1 MNPAADTVA
10 STRKP
15 APVKTSS
22 VLAQVIAQLR
32 EVAGRRPRV
41 VVAFSGGVDSTLLA
55 YALGRQR
62 RQLAGLRLVHV
73 DHRLQAASAEWA
85 RHCARVA
92 RRLRLPLIVLRATIE
107 RQRGESPEAAA
118 RAARYA
124 LFAGAMKAGE
134 VLVTAQHRDDQ
145 VETLLLQLF
154 RGAGV
159 AGLAAMPRI
168 APFGPGRIAR
178 PLLELSRHEIESA
191 ARNAKLQWVEDP
203 SNHDVRFSRNFL
215 RHRLLPSIREHWP
228 GVDRALARTARNLAE
243 AQTLLE
249 ERGHQ
254 DVMFG
259 ADGAGLSVSALRAL
273 TPARRRNALRTFI
286 ARAGFELPDA
296 SRLREM
302 SGPLLDAREDA
313 QPEVR
318 WTNAR
323 IMRRAGRLEL
333 EESGKVQPEI
343 SAKSWNCHDDRRL
356 ILADGSALEIV
367 DDKTGAIDLDRL
379 PNKLEVRPRL
389 GGERLRPG
397 PRARMQ
403 ALKKLVQAAKMS
415 VETRARLP
423 LLFSGD
429 RLVAAGDRWID
440 ASIAANVKSRRRAR
454 LIWTRAR

>member
-1 MNPAADTVA
+1 M
-10 STRKP
+10 
-15 APVKTSS
+15 KTSS
-22 VLAQVIAQLR
+22 GLAQVVTQLC
-32 EVAGRRPRV
+32 EVAGPRPRV

-55 YALGRQR
+55 HVLARQR
-62 RQLAGLRLVHV
+62 RKFAGLRLLHV

-92 RRLRLPLIVLRATIE
+92 RRLRLPLVVLRANIE
-107 RQRGESPEAAA
+107 RQRGDSPEAAA

-124 LFAGAMKAGE
+124 LLAGAMKAGE

-168 APFGPGRIAR
+168 APFGPGHIAR
-178 PLLELSRHEIESA
+178 PLLELSRHEIETA
-191 ARNAKLQWVEDP
+191 ARSAKLQWIEDP

-243 AQTLLE
+243 AQSLLE
-249 ERGHQ
+249 ERGDQ
-254 DVMFG
+254 DLAAS

-286 ARAGFELPDA
+286 AGAGLELPEA
-296 SRLREM
+296 SRMREM
-302 SGPLLDAREDA
+302 SGPLLDARADA

-318 WTNAR
+318 WANLR
-323 IMRRAGRLEL
+323 IMRRGGRLQL
-333 EESGKVQPEI
+333 ETTREGPPEN
-343 SAKSWNCHDDRRL
+343 SAKSWSCHEQRRL
-356 ILADGSALEIV
+356 ILEDGSALEIV
-367 DDKTGAIDLDRL
+367 DDGAGAIDLDRL
-379 PNKLEVRPRL
+379 PLTLEVRPRS

-397 PRARMQ
+397 PRARTQ
-403 ALKKLVQAAKMS
+403 TLKKLLQAAKLS

-429 RLVAAGDRWID
+429 RLIAAGDRWID

-454 LIWTRAR
+454 LRWTLAR